1 MWSNWAPSPSLLDV
15 GDSLD
20 DAVALAISNAYAS
33 STLATRKSQALRY
46 LRFCRL
52 LQTSPF
58 PISVRTLCRYCV
70 YLSRTL
76 KYSSIANY
84 LHGLRWLHVMFDYP
98 PPPISHCRVQ
108 LTVRG
113 LKRLLS
119 ASVKRK
125 LPITPTILLA
135 LRDVMDLSLPL
146 HLALWAA
153 FLLGFFS
160 FFRKSNIIPP
170 SHSQFSPNKHLS
182 RSDFYFTSWGL
193 IVSVKWSKVNQFRER
208 TLLIPLV
215 SIPSHALCPVQ
226 ALRKFFDMCPAPAS
240 SPPFVIPTAHGLR
253 SLSYSSFT
261 KHLKDLLGLAGFT
274 PDDYSGHSFRRG
286 GATYASSLGIFHELI
301 QLQGDWASTA
311 YLEYLARPLR
321 QRYTLAAQVATQIAS
336 SPSFPDPDGLPL

>member
-1 MWSNWAPSPSLLDV
+1 
-15 GDSLD
+15 SLD

-33 STLATRKSQALRY
+33 STLATRKSQALKY

-58 PISVRTLCRYCV
+58 PISVRNLCRYCV

-84 LHGLRWLHVMFDYP
+84 LDGLRWLHVMFDYP

-108 LTVRG
+108 LTLRG

-119 ASVKRK
+119 AS
-125 LPITPTILLA
+125 
-135 LRDVMDLSLPL
+135 
-146 HLALWAA
+146 
-153 FLLGFFS
+153 
-160 FFRKSNIIPP
+160 
-170 SHSQFSPNKHLS
+170 FSPNKHLS

-226 ALRKFFDMCPAPAS
+226 ALRKFFDTCPAPAS
-240 SPPFVIPTAHGLR
+240 SPAFVIPTAHGLR
-253 SLSYSSFT
+253 SLSYN
-261 KHLKDLLGLAGFT
+261 
-274 PDDYSGHSFRRG
+274 
-286 GATYASSLGIFHELI
+286 
-301 QLQGDWASTA
+301 
-311 YLEYLARPLR
+311 
-321 QRYTLAAQVATQIAS
+321 
-336 SPSFPDPDGLPL
+336 

>member
-33 STLATRKSQALRY
+33 STLATRKSQALKY

-58 PISVRTLCRYCV
+58 PISVRNLCRYCV

-84 LHGLRWLHVMFDYP
+84 LDGLRWLHVMFDYP

-108 LTVRG
+108 LTLRG

-146 HLALWAA
+146 HLAFWAA

-226 ALRKFFDMCPAPAS
+226 ALRKFFLQSCFCYPHGAWS
-240 SPPFVIPTAHGLR
+240 SLPLLQLVHQTPKRSPWPCRFHSRRLFRTFISPWRSHLCKLPRYLSRINSTARRLSLYCLPRVPCETTPTALHLGRASCYSNCLLSVLPR
-253 SLSYSSFT
+253 S
-261 KHLKDLLGLAGFT
+261 
-274 PDDYSGHSFRRG
+274 
-286 GATYASSLGIFHELI
+286 
-301 QLQGDWASTA
+301 
-311 YLEYLARPLR
+311 
-321 QRYTLAAQVATQIAS
+321 
-336 SPSFPDPDGLPL
+336 

>member
-1 MWSNWAPSPSLLDV
+1 M
-15 GDSLD
+15 
-20 DAVALAISNAYAS
+20 
-33 STLATRKSQALRY
+33 
-46 LRFCRL
+46 
-52 LQTSPF
+52 
-58 PISVRTLCRYCV
+58 

-84 LHGLRWLHVMFDYP
+84 LDGLRWLHVMFDYP

-108 LTVRG
+108 LTLRG

-226 ALRKFFDMCPAPAS
+226 ALRKFFDTCPAPAS
-240 SPPFVIPTAHGLR
+240 SPAFVIPTAHGLR
-253 SLSYSSFT
+253 SLSYNSFT

-286 GATYASSLGIFHELI
+286 GATYASSLGISHELI

-321 QRYTLAAQVATQIAS
+321 QRYSLAAQVATQIAS